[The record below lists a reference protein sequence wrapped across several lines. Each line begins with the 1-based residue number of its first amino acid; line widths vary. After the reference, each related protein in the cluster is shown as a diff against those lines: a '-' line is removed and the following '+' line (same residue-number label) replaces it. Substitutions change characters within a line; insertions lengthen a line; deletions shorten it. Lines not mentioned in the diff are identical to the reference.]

1 MMFHEYILQTDLLFS
16 PTTFYLVIAF
26 GSALQLQLWTK
37 NNMALLWESS
47 RQAKKK
53 NHAAEF
59 EAMSSLPGLT
69 IVGSILFACCYNMLQ
84 HSTRFFRYVKWDDP
98 SKYTMME
105 LEDSALKLPYRTYNA
120 LVRFDLVYGCLNRFH
135 LSSAVDLPAR
145 ILFVGFNTLFP
156 FLARTKTCK
165 NLPNHFGC

>member
-26 GSALQLQLWTK
+26 RSALQLQLWPK

-53 NHAAEF
+53 KSCSWVWSNVF
-59 EAMSSLPGLT
+59 LT

-105 LEDSALKLPYRTYNA
+105 LLKI
-120 LVRFDLVYGCLNRFH
+120 VRWNYPTGHITPSFDLIWCM
-135 LSSAVDLPAR
+135 AVWTD
-145 ILFVGFNTLFP
+145 FTFP
-156 FLARTKTCK
+156 QQWTSLQGSCSWGST
-165 NLPNHFGC
+165 HFSPF